1 MTAEEL
7 ADVIEEGAYTYVYL
21 KNVDDFFWETYYPD
35 FSNFG
40 ADIRND
46 ALYRVEYDETGQL
59 QIKFIAGADEEELE
73 EQPAEE

>member
-7 ADVIEEGAYTYVYL
+7 ADEIKDGAYTYVYL

-35 FSNFG
+35 FANFG

-46 ALYRVEYDETGQL
+46 AIYRVEYDESGQL
-59 QIKFIAGADEEELE
+59 QIEFIAGIEEEEAE
-73 EQPAEE
+73 EQSTEE